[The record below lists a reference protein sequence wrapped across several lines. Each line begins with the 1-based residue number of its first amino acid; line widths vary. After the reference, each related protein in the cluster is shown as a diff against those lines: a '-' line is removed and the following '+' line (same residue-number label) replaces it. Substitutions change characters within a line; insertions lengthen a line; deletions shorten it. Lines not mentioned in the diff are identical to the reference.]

1 MNLPNF
7 FLFYRILAV
16 PFFIV
21 AYAQGWHVAAF
32 IIYTTAAISDFFDG
46 YFSRKLGLVND
57 FGKLMDPLADKIL
70 TAAAFTCL
78 VGSGL
83 MPPWM
88 LVVILSREFLV
99 TGLRALAADRNI
111 IVAARFSGRL
121 KTFLQMTTIGII
133 LYGMSNWPL
142 SLIGFPL
149 DQILLWA
156 SVIVTVY
163 SGLEY
168 LWDHRELLRIKP
180 SKKPT
185 KSKENQSR

>member
-7 FLFYRILAV
+7 FLFYRIAAV
-16 PFFIV
+16 PFFLI
-21 AYAQGWHVAAF
+21 AYSFDWQIAAF
-32 IIYTTAAISDFFDG
+32 VIFATAAISDFFDG

-70 TAAAFTCL
+70 TAAAFVCL

-88 LVVILSREFLV
+88 LVIILSREFLV
-99 TGLRALAADRNI
+99 TGVRGLAADRGI
-111 IVAARFSGRL
+111 IIAARFSAKL
-121 KTFLQMTTIGII
+121 KTFLQMTAIGLI
-133 LYGMSNWPL
+133 LLGNWPF

-156 SVIVTVY
+156 AVVVTVY

-168 LWDHRELLRIKP
+168 FWDHRNLFSAK
-180 SKKPT
+180 SAKK
-185 KSKENQSR
+185 